1 MSKIKYRI
9 KSRLKVS
16 KSKIGFSKK
25 ENRKANGK
33 TEQGKEIRRGTN
45 K

>member
-25 ENRKANGK
+25 ENTEKPMVRLSKAK
-33 TEQGKEIRRGTN
+33 K
-45 K
+45 